1 MINMLKNYI
10 IEYKVIIDQVSSIE
24 QAKSEA
30 VDSMR
35 EKDKDELMELMKVIE
50 LEDIFW

>member
-30 VDSMR
+30 ADSMR

-50 LEDIFW
+50 LEDGIW